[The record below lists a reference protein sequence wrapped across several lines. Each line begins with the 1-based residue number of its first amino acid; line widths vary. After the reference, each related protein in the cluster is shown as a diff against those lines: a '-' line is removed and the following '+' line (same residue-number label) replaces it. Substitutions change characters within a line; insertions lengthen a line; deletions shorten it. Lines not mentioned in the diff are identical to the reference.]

1 MEDLLTRLV
10 EDLVGRIHGPLKFR
24 FLLQPAMAI
33 LFAFRDGW
41 KDARE
46 GNAPYFWA
54 LFTDPGHRREM
65 LRDGWKSVGKIFIL
79 AMILEVIYQ
88 FIVLRFFYP
97 GEALLVATAL
107 ALIPYLILRGPVNRL
122 LRKRVRKQ

>member
-46 GNAPYFWA
+46 GKAPYFWA

>member
-1 MEDLLTRLV
+1 MEEMLARMV
-10 EDLVGRIHGPLKFR
+10 EDLMGRIHGPLTFR
-24 FLLQPAMAI
+24 LILQPAMAI
-33 LFAFRDGW
+33 LFAIRDGW
-41 KDARE
+41 KDARS
-46 GNAPYFWA
+46 GKAPYFFA

-79 AMILEVIYQ
+79 AMVLEVIYQ

-97 GEALLVATAL
+97 GEALVVATAL

-122 LRKRVRKQ
+122 LRKGVRKQ

>member
-1 MEDLLTRLV
+1 MEEMLTRMV
-10 EDLVGRIHGPLKFR
+10 EDLMGRIHGPLTFR
-24 FLLQPAMAI
+24 LILQPAMAI
-33 LFAFRDGW
+33 LFAIRDGW
-41 KDARE
+41 KDARS
-46 GNAPYFWA
+46 GKAPYFFA

-79 AMILEVIYQ
+79 AMVLEVIYQ

-97 GEALLVATAL
+97 GEALVVATAL

-122 LRKRVRKQ
+122 LRKGVRKQ